1 MEEDFLKEKCFQFG
15 VSLLLPLCFPRV
27 KTEGVKT
34 WVCSKLFCVMM

>member
-27 KTEGVKT
+27 KTEGVKLGF
-34 WVCSKLFCVMM
+34 VLNFSV